1 MKPFPANAR
10 VCFLGDSITAN
21 GRYVALIAD
30 CYKKLFPDS
39 GIRFFDCGTSGAGT
53 KWLLDTFETDIASH
67 KPTHV
72 YITIGIND
80 SWRDHLSHPR
90 DAERYQVLLERYR
103 NWEKNYREIIRR
115 CRELGAEITL
125 VSLPPYAEYQPGD
138 SPVLPGAYALTVGYA
153 AATKALALEYG
164 CGFADLHAY
173 MTEKMQTE
181 SIYAEDR
188 VHPTPRGHLYMAE
201 AILNS
206 QGLAPVSGEE
216 DAHIC
221 ALQEKIAEYRRI
233 AATEY
238 LVINDESLSTQEKL
252 SAAKKYLE
260 EERWAQPNA
269 MNFREIA
276 ELYLEIKPHQAELA
290 AELDALLTA

>member
-1 MKPFPANAR
+1 MKPFPKNAR

-30 CYKKLFPDS
+30 CYKKLFPES

-53 KWLLDTFETDIASH
+53 SRLLDTFETDIAPH
-67 KPTHV
+67 APTHV
-72 YITIGIND
+72 CITIGIND
-80 SWRDHLSHPR
+80 SWRDHLAHPR
-90 DAERYQVLLERYR
+90 DTERYR
-103 NWEKNYREIIRR
+103 ILTERYTGWETNYREIIRR
-115 CRELGAEITL
+115 CKELGAEITL

-164 CGFADLHAY
+164 CGFTDLHTY

-181 SIYAEDR
+181 NIYAEDR
-188 VHPTPRGHLYMAE
+188 VHPTPRGHFYMAE
-201 AILNS
+201 AILKS

-221 ALQEKIAEYRRI
+221 ALQEKIAEYRCI
-233 AATEY
+233 WSAEF
-238 LVINDESLSTQEKL
+238 LIINDESLSDEEKL
-252 SAAKKYLE
+252 TAVKRYLDE
-260 EERWAQPNA
+260 EHWARPNVS
-269 MNFREIA
+269 NFKEIA
-276 ELYLEIKPHQAELA
+276 EQYLKNKPRQREFA

>member
-53 KWLLDTFETDIASH
+53 KWLLDTFETDIAPH
-67 KPTHV
+67 NPTHV
-72 YITIGIND
+72 YITVGIND
-80 SWRDHLSHPR
+80 AWIGHFTHNR
-90 DAERYQVLLERYR
+90 DAERYRILVERYHL
-103 NWEKNYREIIRR
+103 WENNYREIICR
-115 CRELGAEITL
+115 CKNIGAEITL
-125 VSLPPYAEYQPGD
+125 VSLPPYAEYQPGE
-138 SPVLPGAYALTVGYA
+138 SPVYAGVYALTVGYA

-164 CGFADLHAY
+164 CGFVDLHSY
-173 MTEKMQTE
+173 LTEKMQTE
-181 SIYAEDR
+181 NLYAEDR
-188 VHPTPRGHLYMAE
+188 VHPTPKGQLYMAE
-201 AILNS
+201 VILKS

-233 AATEY
+233 WATEY
-238 LVINDESLSTQEKL
+238 LIINDESLSTEEKL
-252 SAAKKYLE
+252 AAVKKYLDE
-260 EERWAQPNA
+260 EHWAQPNA

-276 ELYLEIKPHQAELA
+276 ELYLEIKPRQAELS